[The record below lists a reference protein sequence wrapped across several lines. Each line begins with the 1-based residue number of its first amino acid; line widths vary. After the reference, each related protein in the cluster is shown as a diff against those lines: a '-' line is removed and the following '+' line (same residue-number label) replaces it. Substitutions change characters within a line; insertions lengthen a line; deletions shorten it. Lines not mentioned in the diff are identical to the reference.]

1 MIDAWK
7 IGVSIAM
14 SSNAAAVLGV
24 IQRDLFGLSKTTNLL
39 TGQLNMMKVAAYG
52 AMGAMAGGAVLLGM
66 AKLVEHG
73 KEFVHQQALMKAA
86 ALDLRD
92 IQNAT
97 GESWKIAGAVKGSTA
112 TGNIEMLADLRMV
125 LGDMDKAI
133 QVGTEMAKI
142 ATVIKS
148 VTGKNSDLA
157 AYEFIRFLELK
168 GALVDPKTHEI
179 STERLMSQS
188 RLAQAVTIGTR
199 GRTGPRELL
208 NFQQQARAAGAM
220 LDDEGLLNAV
230 PLMQAA
236 GGFRSGTM
244 MAALVQQLVGGVMT
258 QRSANWL
265 VEMGVL
271 PKDAVHVERGGKV
284 VIDKNRMM
292 GSDMIA
298 KDPLRWATDVLR
310 PELVARG
317 YDDDEKITK
326 IIMQSGLR
334 QTSVGALVEAIRNSP
349 SFRKE
354 VDNIKLAQNAK
365 KEPYESLVENDP
377 TTKINAFHAA
387 WTNLLTA
394 LGVPMVDHATN
405 MLAKVTQVLTDMSQ
419 WAAKNPE
426 LVFAIEATATGLA
439 ALAVVLGAFAVGTAA
454 ASALGLLTGP
464 VGLLALAV
472 GIEAFGRSMSSIPSW
487 LVNMISGAAA
497 GAAVGARYGKNPVSI
512 GLGALV
518 GGGASLAAG
527 LEQGGPLPDL
537 STWSNKPST
546 ISNEPVGASLL
557 RWLGLKPPPS
567 ASAASSGPVPVVIT
581 NPNAV
586 RRGFND
592 GLSDNFR
599 GDPSGSP
606 SFDYRT
612 GHPGAAVP

>member
-86 ALDLRD
+86 ALGLRD

-97 GESWKIAGAVKGSTA
+97 GDAWKIAGSVQGSTA
-112 TGNIEMLADLRMV
+112 TDNLKMIADLRNV
-125 LGDMDKAI
+125 LGSMDHARI
-133 QVGTEMAKI
+133 VAPEFAKI
-142 ATVIKS
+142 ATVLES
-148 VTGKNSDLA
+148 VTGKPGEAS
-157 AYEFIRFLELK
+157 AYDFARFLELR

-179 STERLMSQS
+179 STERLLSQS
-188 RLAQAVTIGTR
+188 RLAQAVIVGTR
-199 GRTGPRELL
+199 GRVGPKDLL
-208 NFQQQARAAGAM
+208 MFQQQARAAGAM
-220 LDDEGLLNAV
+220 LDDEGLLNTV
-230 PLMQAA
+230 PFIQAA

-244 MAALVQQLVGGVMT
+244 MAAIVQQLVGGVMT
-258 QRSANWL
+258 QRSSNWL
-265 VEMGVL
+265 IEQGVL
-271 PKDAVHVERGGKV
+271 PASAVHVERGGKV
-284 VIDKNRMM
+284 VIDKDKMK
-292 GSDMIA
+292 GSDIIA
-298 KDPLRWATDVLR
+298 KDPGRWAVEVLLPLMR
-310 PELVARG
+310 AKG
-317 YDDDEKITK
+317 MDDEAVTK
-326 IIMQSGLR
+326 SLLQSGMR
-334 QTSVGALVEAIRNSP
+334 QTTIGALVEFIRNSP
-349 SFRKE
+349 SFAKE
-354 VDNIKLAQNAK
+354 VQNIKGVMNAK
-365 KEPYESLVENDP
+365 DSPYDSLVANDP
-377 TTKINAFHAA
+377 TTKIIAFHAA

-546 ISNEPVGASLL
+546 ISNEPVGASLR

-567 ASAASSGPVPVVIT
+567 ASAASSGPMPVVIT
-581 NPNAV
+581 NPNDL
-586 RRGFND
+586 RRGYNN

-606 SFDYRT
+606 AFDYRT
-612 GHPGAAVP
+612 GHPGAAAP